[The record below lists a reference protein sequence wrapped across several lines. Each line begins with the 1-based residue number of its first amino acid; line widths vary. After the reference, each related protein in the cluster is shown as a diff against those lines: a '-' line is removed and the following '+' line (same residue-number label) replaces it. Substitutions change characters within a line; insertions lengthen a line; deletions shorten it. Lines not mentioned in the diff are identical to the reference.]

1 LTAPETNTSKA
12 EAWRWIPSLYFTQG
26 VPYVIVMMV
35 SVVMYKRLGISNT
48 DIALYTSWLYLP
60 WVIKPLWSPL
70 VDLVRTK
77 RWWVVAMQLLMGA
90 GLAAVAFSF
99 PLPGFFQISLA
110 ILWLMA
116 FSSATHD
123 IAADGFYLLALDDHQ
138 QSWFVGIRSTFY
150 RFAMI
155 AGQGL
160 LVMLAGYVES
170 VTGPEPV
177 TFSVQSVAQSEVY
190 SATPFSEQ
198 DESDTQLR
206 LIPSITSANVPLR
219 RWTVQQYDSVLHA
232 VTQHNALAGF
242 YGDAAQ
248 KKAQTE
254 ASISLKQQLTPA
266 NRQEVE
272 EAEPYN
278 AFERWLK
285 NTFGPKVPE
294 EERFRAP
301 IVVVELGLSE
311 ARSSL
316 SNELIVNLSRDEGS
330 SSINLIEGERL
341 QFGPNNA
348 HQKAKI
354 AVALDH
360 QLRNATS
367 ASFIARSGNI
377 RLAWS
382 VTIGT
387 VALSLMLL
395 GLYHMLIL
403 PKPAVDTSRESQE
416 GFFVDYLKTFAAF
429 FKREKLGWVLAFL
442 LLYRFGE
449 AQLVKIAAPF
459 LLDSTASGGLGLST
473 GEVGFIYGTVG
484 VAMLTIGGILGG
496 FLAARDGLKKWLWWM
511 VIGINLPNAVYV
523 LLAIVQP
530 QEVWLVTLGVGIEQ
544 FGYGFGFA
552 AYMLYCIYVA
562 QGDYQTSHYAIT
574 TGFMALG
581 MMIPG
586 MFSGWLQELIG
597 YPNFF
602 MWVILATVPAFI
614 VTAYIPLDSNFG
626 KKDAKEGTSNG

>member
-1 LTAPETNTSKA
+1 MTAPETNTSKA

-248 KKAQTE
+248 KKAQAE

-272 EAEPYN
+272 EAETYN

-523 LLAIVQP
+523 LLAIVQT